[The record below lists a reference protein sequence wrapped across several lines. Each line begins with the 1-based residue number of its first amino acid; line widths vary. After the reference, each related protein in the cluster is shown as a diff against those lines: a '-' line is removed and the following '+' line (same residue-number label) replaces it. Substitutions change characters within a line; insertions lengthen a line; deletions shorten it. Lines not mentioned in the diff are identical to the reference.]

1 MLFLKTGKWRLTMLE
16 NKEKHCYNHEF
27 ENIRELLEIL
37 SDSLFS
43 SPESSR
49 GKMGTYVLFGES
61 VMSAINTILVI
72 DFCCRREFYAD
83 AFTLA
88 RKYRDDLMQY
98 LFTLDVIQNIHG
110 LSEDEIKKYD
120 VLNPESLLNMILKE
134 MQILSSGERKSQE
147 ELAVEAFMYNIIEDD
162 LHSKDRR
169 MYFDT
174 SKYKAN
180 LMKRNSQIKVL
191 MEKYL
196 DVIWREIDRTLN
208 NYVHA
213 NGIKY
218 IYANYADITNKPQ
231 MKEKLITTVQNI
243 TTIFLC
249 ILAMLDGT
257 KLKSMDYLDAL
268 EMGYTPEEGSQ
279 YWVSAIIVEYFDEH
293 LNKIDKGLLEYIEKN
308 NNYGMKFMLRDYE

>member
-1 MLFLKTGKWRLTMLE
+1 MLE
-16 NKEKHCYNHEF
+16 SEEKYCYNREF
-27 ENIRELLEIL
+27 EDISELLEIL

-43 SPESSR
+43 SPECSR
-49 GKMGTYVLFGES
+49 GEKGTYLLLGES

-72 DFCCRREFYAD
+72 DFCCKRGFYAD

-98 LFTLDVIQNIHG
+98 LFALDVIQNIHG
-110 LSEDEIKKYD
+110 LTEDELSKYD
-120 VLNPESLLNMILKE
+120 MLNPESVEKMLLNEI
-134 MQILSSGERKSQE
+134 QILSSGERKSKE
-147 ELAVEAFMYNIIEDD
+147 ELAVEAFMYNTLEDD
-162 LHSKDRR
+162 VHSKDRR

-180 LMKRNSQIKVL
+180 LMERNPQIKVL

-196 DVIWREIDRTLN
+196 DVTWGEIDRNLN

-218 IYANYADITNKPQ
+218 IYANYAETTNKPQ
-231 MKEKLITTVQNI
+231 MKEKLIITVQNI

-257 KLKSMDYLDAL
+257 KMKSTDYLDAL

-279 YWVSAIIVEYFDEH
+279 YWVSSIIVEYFDEH
-293 LNKIDKGLLEYIEKN
+293 LNKIDEDLLEYIERN
-308 NNYGMKFMLRDYE
+308 NKYGMKFMLSDYE